1 MGRKKH
7 NASNQQRSSHKQKPK
22 PQTISPEEVKI
33 QKKIEAFDAGSN
45 PYTNSVNKK
54 IRNVNKKLA
63 KISALES
70 KNADGLNDDQK
81 QSIQRKPDLL
91 AELERYRG
99 IQKELI
105 RVHLESSDVADVPEP
120 PLQIEQKEEEENVE
134 SFESGVSR
142 LCKLHVV
149 TRLPCFERNS
159 ESTAQ
164 VLESL
169 EGNQN
174 LNDVALSRELL
185 FNIKNFSNHLSGY
198 LVNQSVAEAV
208 ASSTNLAMKYIEAS
222 DEIAPNTELS
232 FKTIN
237 KVIDAIA
244 ESWGA

>member
-1 MGRKKH
+1 MPKKKANRIAKPNH
-7 NASNQQRSSHKQKPK
+7 QRSSKPK
-22 PQTISPEEVKI
+22 ATPISPEDLKL

-63 KISALES
+63 KIEALEQR
-70 KNADGLNDDQK
+70 NHDDLNDDQK
-81 QSIQRKPDLL
+81 QSIQRKPELL
-91 AELERYRG
+91 AELERFRA
-99 IQKELI
+99 IQKDLI
-105 RVHLESSDVADVPEP
+105 KIHFENDGP
-120 PLQIEQKEEEENVE
+120 PVQIERKEEEENVE

-149 TRLPCFERNS
+149 TRLPCFERAS

-164 VLESL
+164 VLGSL

-174 LNDVALSRELL
+174 LNDVPLSRELL
-185 FNIKNFSNHLSGY
+185 FNIKNFSNALSGY
-198 LVNQSVAEAV
+198 LVNETVHEAV

-222 DEIAPNTELS
+222 EEMAPNTDLS
-232 FKTIN
+232 FRTIN

-244 ESWGA
+244 ESWTA